1 MANETNALVAG
12 SGGTGGVVLTPMSEY
27 VGMAMQEYYS
37 YVNNTTFFNLVT
49 AQMRPFYRK
58 VQNWSQ
64 WINGFVPTFHNFTR
78 GVMPTHLAK
87 AIVDKVSALIY
98 GGGILFEADGAEQDN
113 HSETLDFVSDWVKCS
128 DFKNVIQDALRQAA
142 GLGTA
147 ALKLNFSRGEKVWVE
162 SVPLNRSF
170 YSMSGS
176 GEVLSAKFYIK
187 AFTKTYNNGKDD
199 SQYALVEERYYK
211 TEDGQRKPYARYK
224 LYSES
229 VQVNQFSAPSA
240 PISWETTPHWLR
252 EALKTDYSGLMV
264 DREIRLP
271 LTSLGVYLV
280 KWTPSL
286 SSMPGLK
293 YGDSVLEGII
303 KYLCEFDILSSI
315 MDTEM
320 YTGRARAYATKAV
333 TNKRNGNNAVGTYN
347 EGLDNM
353 ITFVETMNTDGEPLK
368 FFQPNMRA
376 EEIKSMRNT
385 LLENIATAIGISP
398 SSFASYLQDQSARTA
413 REISSEESATTLF
426 VENKR
431 EVILTAINDLLH
443 DLTNYYGKVDD
454 VVARFSK
461 AGQTNYNLLIEN
473 TLKLYQGGLMDL
485 RSAVATVNPQMDNE
499 QIDKIVEAIR
509 EEQEQKR
516 AEEQNSMFGNMD
528 FGSEI
533 NAPV

>member
-1 MANETNALVAG
+1 MPSNDNALVAG
-12 SGGTGGVVLTPMSEY
+12 AGGAGGMVLTPMSEY

-37 YVNNTTFFNLVT
+37 YVNNTTFYNLVS

-58 VQNWSQ
+58 VQNWNQ

-98 GGGILFEADGAEQDN
+98 GGGILFEADGAEEDD
-113 HSETLDFVSDWVKCS
+113 HSETLDFVSNWVKES
-128 DFKNVIQDALRQAA
+128 DFKNVVQDALRQSA

-147 ALKLNFSRGEKVWVE
+147 ALKLNFSKGKKVWVE
-162 SVPLNRSF
+162 AIPLSRAF

-176 GEVLSAKFYIK
+176 GDVLTAKFYIK
-187 AFTKTYNNGKDD
+187 AFTKTYNDGKDA

-211 TEDGQRKPYARYK
+211 TEDGVRKPYAKYT

-229 VQVNQFSAPSA
+229 VQVNQFSPPSA
-240 PISWETTPHWLR
+240 PIPWESAPHWLR
-252 EALKTDYSGLMV
+252 SALKEDYSGVMI
-264 DREIRLP
+264 DKEIRLP
-271 LTSLGVYLV
+271 LTSLGIYLV

-293 YGDSVLEGII
+293 YGDSVLEGLI
-303 KYLCEFDILSSI
+303 KYLCEYDILSSI
-315 MDTEM
+315 LDTEM

-333 TNKRNGNNAVGTYN
+333 TNNRNKGVGGALGTYN

-454 VVARFSK
+454 IVARFSK

-485 RSAVATVNPQMDNE
+485 RSAVATVNPQMDNA

-516 AEEQNSMFGNMD
+516 AEEQNSIFGNMD
-528 FGSEI
+528 FGSEL
-533 NAPV
+533 NA

>member
-1 MANETNALVAG
+1 MTNDTNALIAG
-12 SGGTGGVVLTPMSEY
+12 SGGTGGMVLTPMSEY
-27 VGMAMQEYYS
+27 IGMAMQEYYS
-37 YVNNTTFFNLVT
+37 YVNNTTFYNLVS

-58 VQNWSQ
+58 VQNWNQ
-64 WINGFVPTFHNFTR
+64 WINGFVPTFHTFSR

-98 GGGILFEADGAEQDN
+98 GGGILFEASGAEEDN
-113 HSETLDFVSDWVKCS
+113 HNETLDFVADWVKKS
-128 DFKNVIQDALRQAA
+128 DFKNIIQDALRQSA

-147 ALKLNFSRGEKVWVE
+147 ALKLNFSRGKKVWVE
-162 SVPLNRSF
+162 SVPLSRAF
-170 YSMSGS
+170 YTMSGS

-187 AFTKTYNNGKDD
+187 AYTKTFNDGKDA
-199 SQYALVEERYYK
+199 SQYAIVEERFYK
-211 TEDGQRKPYARYK
+211 DEDGVRVPYAKYS

-229 VQVNQFSAPSA
+229 VQVNQFSPPSA
-240 PISWETTPHWLR
+240 PISWESAPHWLR
-252 EALKTDYSGLMV
+252 KAFKEDYSGVMV
-264 DREIRLP
+264 DKEIRLP
-271 LTSLGVYLV
+271 LTSLGIYLLR
-280 KWTPSL
+280 WTPSL
-286 SSMPGLK
+286 STMPGLK
-293 YGDSVLEGII
+293 YGDSVLEGLI
-303 KYLCEFDILSSI
+303 KYLCEYDILSSI
-315 MDTEM
+315 LDTEM

-333 TNKRNGNNAVGTYN
+333 TNKRNNGNGAIGTYN

-353 ITFVETMNTDGEPLK
+353 ITYVDTMNTDGEPLK

-431 EVILTAINDLLH
+431 EIILTAINDLLH

-454 VVARFSK
+454 IVARFSK

-473 TLKLYQGGLMDL
+473 TLKLYQGGLIDL
-485 RSAVATVNPQMDNE
+485 RSAVASINPQMDNA
-499 QIDKIVEAIR
+499 QIDKIVEAIK
-509 EEQEQKR
+509 EEQEEKR
-516 AEEQNSMFGNMD
+516 AETQNSLFGNMD
-528 FGSEI
+528 FGSEV
-533 NAPV
+533 NA